1 MNLPAL
7 TQTRQTPSPLGPMLL
22 AVSPQG
28 LCGVWFLDQKH
39 FPPVTALQATQLTST
54 AAARSTDTAS
64 DAHAWLDQA
73 AQQLADYFAGQR
85 QHFDLPLDLSAGSAF
100 QQSVWHALLD
110 IGRGQTQSYGAL
122 AARVGRPSAARAV
135 GDGRVQPHQH
145 HRALPPRG
153 GQQRLSHRL
162 RGRIRSQGGAVAVG
176 GVLVVSTRA

>member
-100 QQSVWHALLD
+100 QQSVWHALLA
-110 IGRGQTQSYGAL
+110 IGRGQTESYGEL
-122 AARVGRPSAARAV
+122 ATRVGRPSAARAV
-135 GDGRVQPHQH
+135 G
-145 HRALPPRG
+145 A
-153 GQQRLSHRL
+153 
-162 RGRIRSQGGAVAVG
+162 AVG
-176 GVLVVSTRA
+176 RNPISIIVPCHRVVGSNGSLTGYAGGLDRKVALLQLEGCLL

>member
-100 QQSVWHALLD
+100 QQSVWHALLA
-110 IGRGQTQSYGAL
+110 IGRGQTESYGEL
-122 AARVGRPSAARAV
+122 ATRLGRPSAARAV
-135 GDGRVQPHQH
+135 G
-145 HRALPPRG
+145 A
-153 GQQRLSHRL
+153 
-162 RGRIRSQGGAVAVG
+162 AVG
-176 GVLVVSTRA
+176 CNPISIIVPCHRVVGSNGSLTGYAGGLDRKVALLQLEGCLL